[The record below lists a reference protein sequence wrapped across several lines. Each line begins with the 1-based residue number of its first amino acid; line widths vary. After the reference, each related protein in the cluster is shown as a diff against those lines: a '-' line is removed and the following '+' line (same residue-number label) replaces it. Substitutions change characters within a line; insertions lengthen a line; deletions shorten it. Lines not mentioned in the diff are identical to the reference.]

1 MLIISQKKVR
11 FGNKLKIF
19 RSNKNE
25 LNELTKKVKAIS
37 AKGLK
42 KDLINKFIVLNDAKF
57 I

>member
-42 KDLINKFIVLNDAKF
+42 KKMFYCS
-57 I
+57 